1 MKTTRLLPLIPLV
14 LGLALL
20 QVLVGSQV
28 IPSYLFPS
36 PSQVASVLSGDA
48 QIWAALRDTAMNAT
62 WGFLLALLVGCLA
75 GIVLASAK
83 WIERTF
89 YPYAVFFQT
98 VPIIAIAP
106 LLVIWFGYGQPTVV
120 ASTFIVSVFPMIAA
134 TLDGIRSTD
143 QNLLDLF
150 RLYQATRSQ
159 RLFKLQIP
167 FALPSILTGARIS
180 SGLAVIGAIVGE
192 FVGGGGLGGI
202 VDESLAQQRVDRVF
216 AAVAL
221 AAALGWIF
229 FAVLNGLSRVLLR
242 HWHPSQRGSR

>member
-1 MKTTRLLPLIPLV
+1 MKNLRFLPLIPLI

-20 QVLVGSQV
+20 QFLVNRQA
-28 IPSYLFPS
+28 IPSYLFPA
-36 PSQVASVLSGDA
+36 PYQVWEVLMTDG
-48 QIWAALRDTAMNAT
+48 QIWAALRDTSLNACL
-62 WGFLLALLVGCLA
+62 GFLLTLVAGACL
-75 GIVLASAK
+75 GTGLASSR
-83 WIERTF
+83 WIEKMF

-106 LLVIWFGYGQPTVV
+106 LLVIWFGYGQPTVI

-150 RLYQATRSQ
+150 RLYRATRLQ
-159 RLFKLQIP
+159 RLLKLQLP
-167 FALPSILTGARIS
+167 FALPSILTGARIA

-216 AAVAL
+216 AAVTL
-221 AAALGWIF
+221 AAGLGWVF

-242 HWHPSQRGSR
+242 NWHASQRG